1 MIGGVQRGVT
11 SVQEHGKAFL
21 RGLRA
26 RWRWFDHMGRA
37 YDRYERHRGNRL
49 AAALT
54 FYGFLSFFPL
64 VALAFA
70 VMGYAVAVSPG
81 ARDYVTKAISEILP
95 GIADKLPV
103 QQIADAKAGAGVF
116 ALLGLSW
123 SGLGWIGVWREFLR
137 TMWTGDP
144 EDDANPIL
152 KKLADLAVLLVLGL
166 TLLASVALS
175 GLATSAT
182 HAVLHAA
189 GVDHVPGAGTVLR
202 LVAIG
207 VAVVADTFVF
217 LVLFSRLSG
226 TRAPWRRLL
235 RGCLFGALG
244 FEALKLLGA
253 YLVGHVVR
261 NPLYAS
267 FAVIVGL
274 LIWINV
280 VSRFVLFT
288 AAWTATRRVVLK
300 ADEATAD
307 APPADDSE
315 QSPRPAERT

>member
-1 MIGGVQRGVT
+1 MAPVIGGVQRGIT
-11 SVQEHGKAFL
+11 SVEEYVKGVL

-26 RWRWFDHMGRA
+26 RWRWFDHLGRA
-37 YDRYERHRGNRL
+37 YDRYKRCRGDRL

-64 VALAFA
+64 VALAFS
-70 VMGYAVAVSPG
+70 VTGYAVAISPG
-81 ARDYVTKAISEILP
+81 FRDYVNKAIYQVLP
-95 GIADKLPV
+95 GLADKLPV
-103 QQIADAKAGAGVF
+103 QQIADAKAGAGAL
-116 ALLGLSW
+116 ALLGLWW

-144 EDDANPIL
+144 DYDANPVL
-152 KKLADLAVLLVLGL
+152 KRLANLAVLLVLGL

-175 GLATSAT
+175 SLATSAT

-189 GVDHVPGAGTVLR
+189 GLDQVPGAGTVLR

-207 VAVVADTFVF
+207 VAVAANTFFF

-226 TRAPWRRLL
+226 TRASWRRLL
-235 RGCLFGALG
+235 RGCLFGAVG
-244 FEALKLLGA
+244 FEALKLLGTF
-253 YLVGHVVR
+253 LIGHIVR

-280 VSRFVLFT
+280 VSRFILFT
-288 AAWTATRRVVLK
+288 AAWTATRRVVLNV
-300 ADEATAD
+300 DE
-307 APPADDSE
+307 PPAV
-315 QSPRPAERT
+315 PMP